1 MENAYSNL
9 QLDALREVSNIGVGN
24 AATALSTLLGTKID
38 MSVPSVNM
46 VELNE
51 LLTKSGED
59 VVVGIIVRVVGDIP
73 GNILILFEE
82 DMAENVIDYLVG
94 SNAGIDSEMGNSVLC
109 EVGNILSGSYMNA
122 IAQFTKLFV
131 NASVPAVA
139 YDMMSAILATTFM
152 ESGQFD
158 EYILDIETIFI
169 KDRLAGKTKD
179 ATMYFFEKTT
189 YLKEKELHNRKNYF
203 NLAKN
208 IAKETIS

>member
-1 MENAYSNL
+1 MENAYNNL

-38 MSVPSVNM
+38 MSVPAVNM

-51 LLTKSGED
+51 LLTKSGEA

-73 GNILILFEE
+73 GNILILFEK
-82 DMAENVIDYLVG
+82 DMAENVIDYLLG
-94 SNAGIDSEMGNSVLC
+94 SNAEIDSEMGNSVLC

-139 YDMMSAILATTFM
+139 CDMMSAILATTFM

-169 KDRLAGKTKD
+169 KDSKSEESEIGAHFYYIPAPGSL
-179 ATMYFFEKTT
+179 EKI
-189 YLKEKELHNRKNYF
+189 LNALG
-203 NLAKN
+203 
-208 IAKETIS
+208 I